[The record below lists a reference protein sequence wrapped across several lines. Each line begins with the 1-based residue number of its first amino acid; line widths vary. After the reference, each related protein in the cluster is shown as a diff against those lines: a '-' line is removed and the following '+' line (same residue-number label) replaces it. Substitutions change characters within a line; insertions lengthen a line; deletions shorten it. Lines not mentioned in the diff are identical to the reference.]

1 MNEDNKMVIGK
12 IKKHAF
18 KTRLRTNDKIS
29 EIEESPFLTEEEKQ
43 EKINNIISEP
53 PMVRSLPLSAVT
65 KRKQFIYQFI
75 KKSCPSTY
83 KMDFTEENITA
94 FDLFMH
100 EVCSMV
106 LEDKEA
112 VGLIIEQAYDI
123 RVEDQKQFFLAVKNL
138 TKKYSSQSAHQ
149 LLNDLNEVVHN
160 FMLKIKTLSNSD
172 DKLDI
177 AGASQIL
184 KNIEGYL
191 KLLIPMSKVLEANND
206 ATEELKRAKIKQL
219 QGDGNKVQ
227 RIQNQYNI
235 IQIDAS
241 IKEKY
246 TQEINGQ
253 INDTSYFAK

>member
-1 MNEDNKMVIGK
+1 MNEDNDIVIGK

-29 EIEESPFLTEEEKQ
+29 QIEESPFLTDEEKQ
-43 EKINNIISEP
+43 EKINSIISEP

-75 KKSCPSTY
+75 KNSCPSTY

-94 FDLFMH
+94 LDLFMH
-100 EVCSMV
+100 EVCTMV

-123 RVEDQKQFFLAVKNL
+123 RIEDQKQFFLAVKNL
-138 TKKYSSQSAHQ
+138 TKKHSLQSSHK
-149 LLNDLNEVVHN
+149 LINDITEILHN
-160 FMLKIKTLSNSD
+160 YMEQIKKLSISG
-172 DKLDI
+172 DKFDL
-177 AGASQIL
+177 AGGSQIF
-184 KNIEGYL
+184 KNLEGYL
-191 KLLIPMSKVLEANND
+191 KVFAAMSKVSETNND
-206 ATEELKRAKIKQL
+206 ASEELKRAKIKQL

-227 RIQNQYNI
+227 KIQNQYNI